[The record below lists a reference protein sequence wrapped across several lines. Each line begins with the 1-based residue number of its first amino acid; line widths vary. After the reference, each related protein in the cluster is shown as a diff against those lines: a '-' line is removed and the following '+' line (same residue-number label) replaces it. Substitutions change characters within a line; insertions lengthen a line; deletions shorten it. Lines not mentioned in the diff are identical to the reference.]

1 MAAAA
6 ETLTPVVLE
15 LGGKDAF
22 VVLDDADLNQ
32 VNKRVVVTKYQ
43 KSPQRQSSAW
53 SSAARTLLWCWTMKT
68 CWGSRMSQLIAT
80 GGADGSVRRAAAVR
94 ATSLAVFE
102 RISVE

>member
-1 MAAAA
+1 MLSEVPLQVGKAVMAAAA

-32 VNKRVVVTKYQ
+32 VNKEGFWLQKHQ
-43 KSPQRQSSAW
+43 KSSQRQSDAW

-68 CWGSRMSQLIAT
+68 CWGSPGCRSCN
-80 GGADGSVRRAAAVR
+80 
-94 ATSLAVFE
+94 
-102 RISVE
+102 